1 MDDDTDREQGVD
13 FTSIDPVLEDISYP
27 ITVDELVEEHGD
39 QTVERTNADPIT
51 IRELFGELGDD
62 SYESAEE
69 VRQMMLNM
77 MPRDS
82 VGRANY
88 SDRGGAAPTET
99 EEAEEVDAGPDA
111 EETPDTDETPDDS

>member
-1 MDDDTDREQGVD
+1 MDDDTDRDQGVD

-27 ITVDELVEEHGD
+27 ITVEELVEQHGD
-39 QTVERTNADPIT
+39 KSVERTNADPIT
-51 IRELFGELGDD
+51 IRELFEDLGED
-62 SYESAEE
+62 SYGSPEE

-99 EEAEEVDAGPDA
+99 EEAEDVDAGTDG
-111 EETPDTDETPDDS
+111 EETPDEY